1 MNNRTQNIRIG
12 LRTKTLT
19 DSCTSEVC
27 MEMMSRA
34 TSDFLII
41 VIFLLGCFSNFV
53 FGERLSLVTTDH
65 FEKIVHVLSLV
76 LIQNGLPQSV
86 FILTYFY

>member
-1 MNNRTQNIRIG
+1 MWENDDKNFMNNRTQNIRIG
-12 LRTKTLT
+12 LRTKTLP

-34 TSDFLII
+34 TLDFLII

-53 FGERLSLVTTDH
+53 FGHIGRVTKFGD
-65 FEKIVHVLSLV
+65 
-76 LIQNGLPQSV
+76 
-86 FILTYFY
+86 Y